1 MDAGGI
7 FWLCAICPVACRVL
21 AILQSSCADG
31 WIPALPCHV
40 ALAHRSRSVS
50 LILQE
55 PNTCCPW
62 AWNMKGQQDA
72 RQQQKALIQKAMKRV
87 LFSLFSVLV
96 LMALHSRE
104 VHPVTSWLLP
114 QMVPPKPAHRQ
125 ERAPSK
131 TLAGRAVTTPWSAST
146 CKSPGPNTSQPRK
159 RSSFAGRLPPP
170 RSLLTHGAATL
181 FALPCP
187 DASHRF
193 ALPHRKLF
201 TSTARPWQFGDSPV
215 CSRIITS
222 ISSSRLF

>member
-1 MDAGGI
+1 MDPSPSLPCSSRTQKPLRLPHPSRAQHLLSLGLEYEGAAGRQAATKSI
-7 FWLCAICPVACRVL
+7 NSKSYEESFVFPLLCAGVNGFAQQRSSPRDFL
-21 AILQSSCADG
+21 AASPDG
-31 WIPALPCHV
+31 ASKASPPA
-40 ALAHRSRSVS
+40 
-50 LILQE
+50 
-55 PNTCCPW
+55 
-62 AWNMKGQQDA
+62 
-72 RQQQKALIQKAMKRV
+72 
-87 LFSLFSVLV
+87 
-96 LMALHSRE
+96 
-104 VHPVTSWLLP
+104 
-114 QMVPPKPAHRQ
+114 

-159 RSSFAGRLPPP
+159 RSSFSGRLPPP
-170 RSLLTHGAATL
+170 RFLLTHGAATL

>member
-1 MDAGGI
+1 MAISAPTPCKGHLSHFAVMDAGGI
-7 FWLCAICPVACRVL
+7 FWLCAICPVARRVL

-62 AWNMKGQQDA
+62 AWKTKGQQDA
-72 RQQQKALIQKAMKRV
+72 RQQQNALIQKAMKRV

-114 QMVPPKPAHRQ
+114 QMVPPKPAHR
-125 ERAPSK
+125 R
-131 TLAGRAVTTPWSAST
+131 R
-146 CKSPGPNTSQPRK
+146 
-159 RSSFAGRLPPP
+159 GRLPK
-170 RSLLTHGAATL
+170 RLQD
-181 FALPCP
+181 ALSQRPGV
-187 DASHRF
+187 
-193 ALPHRKLF
+193 LPH
-201 TSTARPWQFGDSPV
+201 ASPPV
-215 CSRIITS
+215 QIPHNQEREAVFLVAFPLLVFS
-222 ISSSRLF
+222 

>member
-1 MDAGGI
+1 MAISAPTPCKGHLSHFAVMDAGGI
-7 FWLCAICPVACRVL
+7 FWLCAICPVARRVL

-62 AWNMKGQQDA
+62 AWNTKGQQDA

-114 QMVPPKPAHRQ
+114 QLVPPKPAHRQ
-125 ERAPSK
+125 R
-131 TLAGRAVTTPWSAST
+131 
-146 CKSPGPNTSQPRK
+146 
-159 RSSFAGRLPPP
+159 GRLPKC
-170 RSLLTHGAATL
+170 LQD
-181 FALPCP
+181 ALSQRPGV
-187 DASHRF
+187 
-193 ALPHRKLF
+193 LPH
-201 TSTARPWQFGDSPV
+201 ASPPV
-215 CSRIITS
+215 QIPHNQEREAVFLVAFPLLVFS
-222 ISSSRLF
+222 